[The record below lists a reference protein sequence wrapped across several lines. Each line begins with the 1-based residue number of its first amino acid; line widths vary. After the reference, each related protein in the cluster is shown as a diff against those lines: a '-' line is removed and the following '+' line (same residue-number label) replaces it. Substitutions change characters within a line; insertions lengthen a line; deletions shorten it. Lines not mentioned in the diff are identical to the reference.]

1 MTREELR
8 AWAAKTV
15 AKWPPPTADQRD
27 RLAAMFAPAREAN
40 ALPPVVRKAA

>member
-15 AKWPPPTADQRD
+15 AKWPPPTAEQRD
-27 RLAAMFAPAREAN
+27 RLAAMFAPAREAMTRPS
-40 ALPPVVRKAA
+40 AVRKAA